1 MHVPFVWSIV
11 IPISAPIERQLREDD
26 MIDPKLL
33 RAAKMLDA
41 ERRVPR
47 PETLDEIEL
56 IDDD

>member
-1 MHVPFVWSIV
+1 VHRP
-11 IPISAPIERQLREDD
+11 APQRPAAAPSSPSRSLREDD
-26 MIDPKLL
+26 MIDPRLL

-47 PETLDEIEL
+47 PETLDEIDL